1 MKKTLLDND
10 NQSYVWYRKG
20 GLILYGLQDLIGE
33 DSLNHA
39 FKTYMEAA
47 RFRPKA
53 PFTTTVEWYDYMQ
66 SATPDSLK
74 YYLEDSFEKIT
85 LYSNKVTEATY
96 KKVADD
102 KYEVT
107 LEVESAKN
115 YYDGNG
121 KLLETGDKANLLE
134 IAVFDSDIKNDQGM
148 DVKLPLVLD
157 RVWVKPGKST
167 FTYIT
172 DKLPIKAGIDPYN
185 KMIDRIPDD
194 NVIKVEEEGE

>member
-1 MKKTLLDND
+1 
-10 NQSYVWYRKG
+10 
-20 GLILYGLQDLIGE
+20 LYGLQDLIGE
-33 DSLNHA
+33 ENLNKA
-39 FKTYMEAA
+39 FKAYMEAA

-53 PFTTTVEWYDYMQ
+53 PFTTTLEWYDFIK
-66 SATPDSLK
+66 SATPDDMQ

-85 LYSNKVTEATY
+85 LYSNKVTEASY

-107 LEVESAKN
+107 IEVESTKN
-115 YYDGNG
+115 YFDGNG
-121 KLLETGDKANLLE
+121 KLLATGEKANLLE
-134 IAVFDSDIKNDQGM
+134 IAVFDNDIKNEQGM
-148 DVKLPLVLD
+148 TVKLPLVLEK
-157 RVWVKPGKST
+157 VWVKPGKST

-194 NVIKVEEEGE
+194 NLKTLEEI